1 MLLKTVI
8 GYVLLRTAW
17 RYHDRASK
25 DKKNEEDTPSASFSA
40 SRNVSDPTLHK
51 RHGTSINET
60 ESDGAG
66 RKRKS
71 KSLSD
76 IERFTLCSNRII

>member
-17 RYHDRASK
+17 RYHNRASK
-25 DKKNEEDTPSASFSA
+25 DKKHEEDTPDASFSA
-40 SRNVSDPTLHK
+40 SRNVRDPTLHK
-51 RHGTSINET
+51 RHSTSINET
-60 ESDGAG
+60 DGAG